1 MAVIS
6 LPSRS
11 DFDVIFKNPDAKS
24 SSRDFLILAKLNTKI
39 KDHRI
44 DFITPRKKIRR
55 AVDRNRFRRVMREQL
70 RHHELYFPA
79 DIVVIAR
86 KTPEDLW
93 SLTYQQFLN
102 QSFAKLFKNLE
113 EACGK

>member
-44 DFITPRKKIRR
+44 GFITPKKKIRR

-70 RHHELYFPA
+70 RHHEPYFPA

-113 EACGK
+113 KACGK